1 MKNRVVIALLAT
13 SLTAGVAFAADVPV
27 AVPQLYYA
35 GPLMPVQW
43 TGLYFG
49 VNAGYGWGQGSAN
62 TFFTGD
68 FPGGTTTPNGV
79 GRSELSRTQLH
90 GSGDLSGGI
99 AGGQIGFNWQAG
111 MFVFGAEIDSQWSGQ
126 QGSFAV
132 ACTTGCA
139 ATEQVKIKSLATARG
154 RFGLAFD
161 WLMPYVTVGAAVV
174 NASGDLVVTAGG
186 LTGSFQSF
194 GASTLGWAAG
204 AGVEV
209 ALWGNWSGKL
219 EYLHI
224 QAEDLHSTVRIPN
237 SLGIG
242 DGSEDA
248 SYRDNILRV
257 GLNYRFGPR
266 GGPGV
271 LEPRVAAPS
280 AAFASAFDFLPS
292 MAMFAETRREK
303 RPQPPSVVAKHT
315 TVRTGGYTASVA
327 QQPAP
332 ITVASAV
339 ATEPTASVASEP
351 KPKKLSFKS
360 FDEIKDSEELSAPS
374 YSIKLPTLKERQ
386 KGDDDQRLKR
396 VMTICSGC

>member
-1 MKNRVVIALLAT
+1 
-13 SLTAGVAFAADVPV
+13 
-27 AVPQLYYA
+27 
-35 GPLMPVQW
+35 MPVQW
-43 TGLYFG
+43 TGIYFG
-49 VNAGYGWGQGSAN
+49 VNAGYGSGQGSAT

-68 FPGGTTTPNGV
+68 FPGGTTTPNGI

-99 AGGQIGFNWQAG
+99 
-111 MFVFGAEIDSQWSGQ
+111 SQWSGQ

-139 ATEQVKIKSLATARG
+139 ATDQVKIKSLATACG

-161 WLMPYVTVGAAVV
+161 WLMPYVTAGAAVV

-248 SYRDNILRV
+248 SYRDNIVRV

-280 AAFASAFDFLPS
+280 AAFASAYDLLPS

-303 RPQPPSVVAKHT
+303 RPQPPSVVASQPPSVVAKQTT
-315 TVRTGGYTASVA
+315 TVPRGAYTAPAA

-351 KPKKLSFKS
+351 KRKKLSFKS
-360 FDEIKDSEELSAPS
+360 FDGIEDGEELSAPS

-396 VMTICSGC
+396 IMTICSGC